1 MLNGRSRY
9 DGFFIMAY
17 KYKYNGKEYQ
27 DELGLNVYDYGAR
40 NYDPAIGRWMNIDPL
55 AETSRRFSPYTYALN
70 NPVYFIDPD
79 GMEADDWK
87 RDSTGNLTYDAFLTK
102 DNAATRLGTGES
114 YAGRTATETVAATE
128 GVGEYT
134 LTYNSNG
141 SIDSSTPQVASK
153 SLAAA
158 GKATDVIGSIA
169 APLAKYG
176 SASNI
181 AAQTFAATASGATVT
196 DNAIGGLANIGNA
209 SKFGG
214 IAKGAGAAAPFVSVA
229 VGALQIQEG
238 YNLDGGSFGQ
248 NAQSATGGAVGSAI
262 VGYAGAEGGA
272 FVGAAVGVWFGGVGA
287 VPGAIIGGV
296 IGGIGGGMAGEAL
309 GKKIVK

>member
-1 MLNGRSRY
+1 M
-9 DGFFIMAY
+9 
-17 KYKYNGKEYQ
+17 
-27 DELGLNVYDYGAR
+27 YDYGAR

-55 AETSRRFSPYTYALN
+55 AETSRRFSPYTYCLN

-79 GMEADDWK
+79 GMQADDWK
-87 RDSTGNLTYDAFLTK
+87 TDALGNMTYDPFLTK
-102 DNAATRLGTGES
+102 DNAASRLGSGES
-114 YAGRTATETVAATE
+114 YVGRTATETVPASE

-134 LTYNSNG
+134 LTYNANG
-141 SIDSSTPQVASK
+141 SIDSSTPQVASE
-153 SLAAA
+153 SLAAT
-158 GKATDVIGSIA
+158 GKVSDVVGGIA

-181 AAQTFAATASGATVT
+181 AAQTFAAAGSWATVT

-238 YNLDGGSFGQ
+238 YNLDGGTFGQ
-248 NAQSATGGAVGSAI
+248 NAQSATGGAVGSAV
-262 VGYAGAEGGA
+262 VGYAGAEAGA
-272 FVGAAVGVWFGGVGA
+272 AVGAAIGVWFGGVGA
-287 VPGAIIGGV
+287 VPGAIIGGIV
-296 IGGIGGGMAGEAL
+296 GGIGGGMAGEAI
-309 GKKIVK
+309 GKEIVK